1 MLNDLLADIHRSLDR
16 LAEDL
21 SRDRPDLASALRK
34 EAALLPRPESP
45 PASPA
50 RCEPANC
57 AQLGPLLYRA
67 LDEGVVKPRHFDRL
81 MIRRIRAA
89 RVVRARQSG

>member
-34 EAALLPRPESP
+34 EAALLPKPEPSQP
-45 PASPA
+45 RSSS
-50 RCEPANC
+50 PANC
-57 AQLGPLLYRA
+57 VQLGPLLYRA
-67 LDEGVVKPRHFDRL
+67 LDEGSLRARQFDRL
-81 MIRRIRAA
+81 MIRRIRVAN
-89 RVVRARQSG
+89 VMRARQSG

>member
-34 EAALLPRPESP
+34 EAALLPRPEAPPPRSSLP
-45 PASPA
+45 LPAS
-50 RCEPANC
+50 CV
-57 AQLGPLLYRA
+57 QLGPLLYRA
-67 LDEGVVKPRHFDRL
+67 LDEGTLPHRQFDRL

-89 RVVRARQSG
+89 NVMRARQSG

>member
-34 EAALLPRPESP
+34 EAALLPRPETSP
-45 PASPA
+45 SRASS
-50 RCEPANC
+50 PANC
-57 AQLGPLLYRA
+57 VQLGPLLYRA
-67 LDEGVVKPRHFDRL
+67 LDEGSVKPRQFDRL

-89 RVVRARQSG
+89 NVMRARQSG

>member
-34 EAALLPRPESP
+34 EAALLPRPEPSP
-45 PASPA
+45 HQSSS
-50 RCEPANC
+50 PANC
-57 AQLGPLLYRA
+57 VQLGPLLYRA
-67 LDEGVVKPRHFDRL
+67 LDEGSLQARQFDRL
-81 MIRRIRAA
+81 MIRRVRAA
-89 RVVRARQSG
+89 HVMRARQSG